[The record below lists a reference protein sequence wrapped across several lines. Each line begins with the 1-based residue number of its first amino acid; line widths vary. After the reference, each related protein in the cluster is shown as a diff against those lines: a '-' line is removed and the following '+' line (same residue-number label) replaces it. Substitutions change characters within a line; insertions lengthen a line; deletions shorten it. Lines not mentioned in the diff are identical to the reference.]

1 MSNPTIQSVLKDLV
15 AEHGWKPG
23 THLENQVALLLTR
36 SRLSA
41 EQQHQVG
48 RYRLDFAWPDVK
60 IALEADGWW
69 HRSPEGATSDRQRD
83 SWLRSQGWVVFRVD
97 DEHGED
103 SLREQVVRV
112 AHLVRSQA
120 PAGAPWCLSIRS
132 YPDPYIRWP
141 LTKHLPR

>member
-1 MSNPTIQSVLKDLV
+1 MSSPTFQSVLKDLV
-15 AEHGWKPG
+15 VKHGWKPG
-23 THLENQVALLLTR
+23 THLENQFALILCR

-41 EQQHQVG
+41 EQQYQVG

-69 HRSPEGATSDRQRD
+69 HRSPEGATGDRQRD

-103 SLREQVVRV
+103 SLRDQVVRV
-112 AHLVRSQA
+112 SHLVRSQA
-120 PAGAPWCLSIRS
+120 PAGAPWCLSLRS
-132 YPDPYIRWP
+132 DPDPYIRWP

>member
-1 MSNPTIQSVLKDLV
+1 MSNPAIQSVLKDLV

-41 EQQHQVG
+41 EQQHRLG

-69 HRSPEGATSDRQRD
+69 HRSPEGATADRQ
-83 SWLRSQGWVVFRVD
+83 V
-97 DEHGED
+97 
-103 SLREQVVRV
+103 
-112 AHLVRSQA
+112 VRSQA
-120 PAGAPWCLSIRS
+120 PAGAPWCHSLRS

-141 LTKHLPR
+141 FSKHVPR